1 MDGDLAPL
9 DRICK
14 LAERYNALVFVD
26 ACHATG
32 FVGPTGRG
40 TPEHFGIGSER
51 LLINSTLGKALG
63 GASGGYS
70 TGRRELIEMQ
80 RQRARPYLFSN
91 ALAPP
96 IVGAAIEVFSMLTSG
111 DARVDSL
118 QEKARGFR
126 GALRAAGF
134 TVGGDEQHPIVP
146 LMLGDAK
153 VAADF
158 AEALLHRGVYA
169 VGFSYPV
176 VPEGKARVRLQL
188 SGAHTNEQIE
198 CAIAAL
204 IGVGKE
210 MALIP

>member
-1 MDGDLAPL
+1 MLRTFAAEPNRFRPEGAPDFWNGKGRR
-9 DRICK
+9 DRP
-14 LAERYNALVFVD
+14 AAP
-26 ACHATG
+26 HAAAG
-32 FVGPTGRG
+32 F
-40 TPEHFGIGSER
+40 
-51 LLINSTLGKALG
+51 G

-198 CAIAAL
+198 CAIEAL

-210 MALIP
+210 MALIPQ